1 MAITYIQPGTPLET
15 DLWDNIYGELDRKI
29 NLITNNK
36 SIIFLET
43 GLLSSKKYYFF
54 DGIEGRVGD
63 LLNQNISD
71 CLGRRVPN
79 GNVGWYGYLFNS
91 NNTSGEYRHSVY
103 ESGLASVVLGSDSI
117 TGCYA
122 TYTGLSESLAVPRGQ
137 SFYRVTG
144 INIINSGSGYGEFTY
159 LSFPPKP
166 GFGPYFTAKC
176 GALTDGRYPNFGS
189 GAITGFNFAPPLDEL
204 GYPTMDRPAEEVS
217 NGVYF
222 GSGPDTIEINPV
234 NGSGTGF
241 LGIPLLENVNAN
253 IKFVNPYLADGY
265 GKLFQV
271 ELIFEG
277 NSMFTFPKEYDKYKF
292 FRIHNLNNSSL
303 NFTFESGAPPGSGM
317 DTSAGE
323 QFSIT
328 IPKHSSRCVRRDFG
342 RYTLGY
348 VNFQKII
355 SGDGRFDDDF
365 PDAFNNVYDPID
377 HALSYLNH
385 NSISSRC
392 TFNKTKYWNSESLYF
407 GEGKPFKE
415 KNDDTLYGDIL
426 YHTGDILMTH
436 VYTGNFCSRPGQP
449 LGGSIGDRG
458 REYTPSGYF
467 ETKIIS
473 YSGGQFPLEQ
483 FLAQSGLSGIKSSD
497 KFCLTYTGTGTNC
510 SGDFRQTRFIKTK
523 VHLLQNT
530 TDFYTLCG
538 TSGIDQGL
546 VQAQID
552 VLNNA
557 FSAYNNPNPYI
568 QFEWDQNLIIT
579 NFTGVAAS
587 GSPPSSLGTWPGVL
601 ANGDGNPPPANYD
614 EFQTISPAINPD
626 NFLNIWIF
634 ECTGEGCTSFAN
646 YPDTHGAPWD
656 GVSMKAGNF
665 FLNPCQP
672 GSESGH
678 ILIHEVGHYL
688 GLPHLWAGHDRPGQ
702 TDDGISDTPNQDGP
716 IYGCPKPPPFASDGV
731 TRALTNNY
739 MNYTDCTNSF
749 TSGQV
754 DRMNATLDVVRN
766 SLFSGFCTG
775 QYAMFALK
783 ETVFTPYTTNIIST
797 QNIGTKKILK
807 NGTTNVCVTTG
818 SDFISSG
825 TYFIMGEDGMRG
837 SFLTYGVVPFRTGAA
852 SLGLLSRYSGPL
864 IAASTYSFPKD
875 VNLSYVSGKM
885 MDYFSINQ
893 AQLEATGQ
901 WLEDDITQRLS
912 GNYKFLGSEL
922 INHGFSN
929 LILHRSG
936 GLALNVVGGVGFPIF
951 TFLKS
956 NGFHLEN
963 DVIYSLEDSYT
974 LSSSDWRS
982 HSPRT
987 DEYYGVAPS
996 NNYLFARVHECEPTP
1011 PPTKPGFPIDRAKKI
1026 YLMRNY
1032 HGGFPIDGARLF
1044 SLNFFLE
1051 SQGGIERCVYL
1062 QDPGYSSLQWLTD
1075 NHFNS

>member
-1 MAITYIQPGTPLET
+1 MAITYIQPGAPLEA

-91 NNTSGEYRHSVY
+91 NNTSGEYRHSFY
-103 ESGLASVVLGSDSI
+103 ESLLDSTVLGSDSI
-117 TGCYA
+117 NGCTA
-122 TYTGLSESLAVPRGQ
+122 PINQPFDLSESLAVPRRQ
-137 SFYRVTG
+137 SFSRVTG
-144 INIINSGSGYGEFTY
+144 INIINPGSGYGEFTM
-159 LSFPPKP
+159 LSFPPKN
-166 GFGPYFTAKC
+166 GFGPYFPGEC
-176 GALTDGRYPNFGS
+176 GAIIGIS
-189 GAITGFNFAPPLDEL
+189 GAINGVDFSPYWLPS
-204 GYPTMDRPAEEVS
+204 PS
-217 NGVYF
+217 HGVYF
-222 GSGPDTIEINPV
+222 GSGPDTITVTPMGYFPQV
-234 NGSGTGF
+234 SGTGF

-253 IKFVNPYLADGY
+253 VKFVNPTSPFSSPEQDVNKY
-265 GKLFQV
+265 KLFQA

-277 NSMFTFPKEYDKYKF
+277 NSAFTFPKEYDKYKF

-303 NFTFESGAPPGSGM
+303 NFTFEAGAPPGSGM

-323 QFSIT
+323 QFSVT

-365 PDAFNNVYDPID
+365 PHAFNNVYDPIN

-436 VYTGNFCSRPGQP
+436 VYTGNFCSRPNF
-449 LGGSIGDRG
+449 GGFFGGVG
-458 REYTPSGYF
+458 REYTPSGFF
-467 ETKIIS
+467 ETKKIS
-473 YSGGQFPLEQ
+473 YSGGQFPLDQ

-510 SGDFRQTRFIKTK
+510 AGDFRQTRFIKTK

-538 TSGIDQGL
+538 TSGIDESL
-546 VQAQID
+546 VQTQID

-587 GSPPSSLGTWPGVL
+587 GSPPSSLGTWPGLL
-601 ANGDGNPPPANYD
+601 ANGPDDPPPANFD
-614 EFQTISPAINPD
+614 EFQTISPAINPY

-634 ECTGEGCTSFAN
+634 ECTGEGCASFGN

-656 GVSMKAGNF
+656 GVSMSAGHF
-665 FLNPCQP
+665 FLTPCSP
-672 GSESGH
+672 GYESGH
-678 ILIHEVGHYL
+678 LLIHEVGHYL
-688 GLPHLWAGHDRPGQ
+688 GLSHLWVGNDRPGQ
-702 TDDGISDTPNQDGP
+702 TDDGISDTPDQDGP
-716 IYGCPKPPPFASDGV
+716 IFGCPLPPPFASDGV

-739 MNYTDCTNSF
+739 MNYTDSECTNSF
-749 TSGQV
+749 TTGQV

-775 QYAMFALK
+775 QYARFALK

-797 QNIGTKKILK
+797 QNIGSKKILQD
-807 NGTTNVCVTTG
+807 GTTNVCVTTG
-818 SDFISSG
+818 SNFISSG
-825 TYFIMGEDGMRG
+825 TYFRNVAGGQQ
-837 SFLTYGVVPFRTGAA
+837 SASTYGVVAFRIIDGPGGTAA
-852 SLGLLSRYSGPL
+852 PAYSGPL
-864 IAASTYSFPKD
+864 IATSTYSFPVDLK
-875 VNLSYVSGKM
+875 LSYVSGKM

-929 LILHRSG
+929 LILHRRG
-936 GLALNVVGGVGFPIF
+936 GLALNVVGGSGFPIF

-956 NGFHLEN
+956 QGFHLEN
-963 DVIYSLEDSYT
+963 DVIYSLEDSYS

-987 DEYYGVAPS
+987 DEYYGTAPL
-996 NNYLFARVHECEPTP
+996 NNYLFAGVEECEPTP

-1032 HGGFPIDGARLF
+1032 HGGFPTDGMKLF

-1051 SQGGIERCVYL
+1051 SQGGIERCVYSG
-1062 QDPGYSSLQWLTD
+1062 DPACGAVQSFTYNNNIYL
-1075 NHFNS
+1075 